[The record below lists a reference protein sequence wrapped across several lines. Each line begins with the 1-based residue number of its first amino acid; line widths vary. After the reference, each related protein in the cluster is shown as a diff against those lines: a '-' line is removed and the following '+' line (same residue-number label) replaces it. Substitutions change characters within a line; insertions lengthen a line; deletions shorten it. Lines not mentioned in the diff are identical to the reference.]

1 MYIDINGY
9 KGITVHWHMPIRL
22 VIVVYID
29 MDGDTYSFI
38 LLHIN
43 MPGDKTKQDTCN
55 LVMLNF
61 T

>member
-1 MYIDINGY
+1 MQ
-9 KGITVHWHMPIRL
+9 IRL
-22 VIVVYID
+22 VIVVYIN
-29 MDGDTYSFI
+29 MDGDTYLFI

-43 MPGDKTKQDTCN
+43 MPGDKTKQDTSN